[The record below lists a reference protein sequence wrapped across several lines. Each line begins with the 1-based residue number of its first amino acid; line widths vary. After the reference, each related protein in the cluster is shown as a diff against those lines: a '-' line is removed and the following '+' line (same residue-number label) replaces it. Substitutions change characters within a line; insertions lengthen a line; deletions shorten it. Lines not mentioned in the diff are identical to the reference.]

1 MNSSRPRES
10 TLPITVTAMTTATEL
25 WVRIIGEADLSNR
38 DDLQSALSA
47 IDYRAARGVR
57 LDLRR
62 LTFCDCAAC
71 LVILE
76 FERGARLSGH
86 PTEIS
91 VSNPTLRK
99 VVEFLTRECWPAEA
113 APFLHMEADSLG

>member
-1 MNSSRPRES
+1 M
-10 TLPITVTAMTTATEL
+10 TVTAMTTATDL
-25 WVRIIGEADLSNR
+25 WVRIIGEADVSNR

-62 LTFCDCAAC
+62 LTFCDAAAC
-71 LVILE
+71 LVILK

-99 VVEFLTRECWPAEA
+99 VVGFLTRECWPAEA
-113 APFLHMEADSLG
+113 APNLRIEADSLG